1 MLRKIERA
9 GLQADLA
16 SIDALI
22 SSSTEADD
30 PIGQSQFRDRRADI
44 LAALEQL
51 GRDIEGE
58 GSGKVALLFGGGP
71 VWGARGIDA
80 DFAAKVLD
88 RFQRAVGAQAAGA
101 AGPVGARGR
110 LAQEASS
117 RLMVTEVARGSFGFV
132 LEDAGDPL
140 PGLPGVETPARIALD
155 QIAQFAKGAAA
166 QDEEAFNKAL
176 EAIEPR
182 ALGALAEFFN
192 ELRERGARLRV
203 VEGDEDFNLDAD
215 AIDRAARR
223 TEQSRIDVETL
234 EEDGILVGLVPQRRS
249 FEWRRANGE
258 TIVGSVQ
265 ADVARA
271 YEESLFGDQFLLGPM
286 RARFQVRSVV
296 RRGGSP
302 RRVFTLLQ
310 AEPHK

>member
-16 SIDALI
+16 SVDALI
-22 SSSTEADD
+22 ANSTEEDD
-30 PIGQSQFRDRRADI
+30 PIGHLQFRERREDI
-44 LAALEQL
+44 LGALAGL
-51 GRDIEGE
+51 GRDVERG
-58 GSGKVALLFGGGP
+58 GTVALLFGGGP
-71 VWGARGIDA
+71 VWGSRGIDA

-101 AGPVGARGR
+101 AGPVGARGP

-117 RLMVTEVARGSFGFV
+117 RLMVTEVGRGSFGFV
-132 LEDAGDPL
+132 LEEAGDPL
-140 PGLPGVETPARIALD
+140 PGIETPAGIALD
-155 QIAQFAKGAAA
+155 QIAQFAKGAAS
-166 QDEEAFNKAL
+166 QDEDAFNKAL

-182 ALGALAEFFN
+182 ALAALAEFFN
-192 ELRERGARLRV
+192 ELQERGARLRV

-215 AIDRAARR
+215 AIGRAARR
-223 TEQSRIDVETL
+223 TEQTRIDVETL
-234 EEDGILVGLVPQRRS
+234 EEDGVLVGLVPQRRS

-271 YEESLFGDQFLLGPM
+271 YEESLFGDRFLLGPM

-296 RRGGSP
+296 RRGGAP

-310 AEPHK
+310 ADPHE